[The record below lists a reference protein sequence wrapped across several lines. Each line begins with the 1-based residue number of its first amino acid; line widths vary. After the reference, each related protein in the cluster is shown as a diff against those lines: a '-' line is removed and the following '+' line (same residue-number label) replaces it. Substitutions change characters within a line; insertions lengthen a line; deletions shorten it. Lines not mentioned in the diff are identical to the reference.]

1 MAAPF
6 YTCNDVPLSFT
17 VTDCCGAVNP
27 VSVLVNVFDPC
38 KVQILTCAVG
48 CVCANTVTYSIA
60 FCLHCAVGNY
70 IAEFDV
76 TLPCGCDIRTHP
88 ITYKI
93 VEKPSA
99 P

>member
-6 YTCNDVPLSFT
+6 YTLNHVPLSFT

-27 VSVLVNVFDPC
+27 ISAIVNVYDPC
-38 KVQILTCAVG
+38 LTQIVCCAVA
-48 CVCANTVTYSIA
+48 CVTSNTVSYTIVCSVHTI
-60 FCLHCAVGNY
+60 VGSY
-70 IAEFDV
+70 VAEFDI
-76 TLPCGCDIRTHP
+76 TLPCCEVRTHP

-93 VEKPSA
+93 VERPSV